1 MTAELDL
8 AVGRVVAAE
17 PHPGAR
23 APSYLV
29 TVDLGGRGLRA
40 TTLPAGDY
48 EAAELLGRQ
57 VVCALEDDEVT
68 VLAARARGR
77 GLVLLRPDRDVDE
90 GTPVA

>member
-1 MTAELDL
+1 
-8 AVGRVVAAE
+8 VVRAE

-23 APSYLV
+23 APSYLL
-29 TVDLGGRGLRA
+29 TLDLGGRGERE
-40 TTLPAGDY
+40 TTMPAGDY
-48 EAAELLGRQ
+48 DAGELEGRQ
-57 VVCALEDDEVT
+57 IVCALEDEDVI